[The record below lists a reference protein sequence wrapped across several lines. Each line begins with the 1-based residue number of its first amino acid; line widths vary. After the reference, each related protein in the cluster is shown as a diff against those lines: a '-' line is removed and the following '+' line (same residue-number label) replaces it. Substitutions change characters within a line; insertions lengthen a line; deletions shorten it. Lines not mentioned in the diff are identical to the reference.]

1 MLSHCFKIIMKT
13 YRVYHAFVFTQI
25 SNMATN
31 MPVKLVLRGT
41 SNISLNERW
50 GYLRAPTAVTLYIL
64 LTVIMTQYGTVTSH
78 CVWSLHPYTSV
89 HISGIEPYM
98 MSWEIFLHKWSKPFW
113 RQLNNTVVQSRV
125 IIWVH
130 NHKVVNHSL
139 SYCLS
144 ISGNVAAQWQFVR
157 DKDMETVSIL

>member
-1 MLSHCFKIIMKT
+1 MPMLFIMFTEVWHETCYSQIAPIVQLVMLTSPEKMLSLVQNNYKNLSSLSRFVLCF
-13 YRVYHAFVFTQI
+13 FFTQI

-113 RQLNNTVVQSRV
+113 RQLNNTVVRV
-125 IIWVH
+125 EW
-130 NHKVVNHSL
+130 
-139 SYCLS
+139 
-144 ISGNVAAQWQFVR
+144 
-157 DKDMETVSIL
+157 

>member
-1 MLSHCFKIIMKT
+1 MAWDMLFPDSPNCTAGYANCDQLQAQRRCLALFTIITKT
-13 YRVYHAFVFTQI
+13 YRVYHALCFVFFFTQI

-98 MSWEIFLHKWSKPFW
+98 MSWEIFLHKWSKPFL
-113 RQLNNTVVQSRV
+113 RQLNNTVVRV
-125 IIWVH
+125 EW
-130 NHKVVNHSL
+130 
-139 SYCLS
+139 
-144 ISGNVAAQWQFVR
+144 
-157 DKDMETVSIL
+157 